1 VSSKVIIDSYGQEA
15 YTITGDKTVAKNKT
29 IVIITD
35 DTTQLREL
43 AGAIAAI
50 VGENPDCS
58 AVVFRAD
65 TFSGSALLPAHA
77 FFMGCAEPNPPS
89 FSYLETFFAHINLA
103 GRPCGIFASNAHS
116 SQYLSALVRNSEP
129 VMGKPFLAKNGAI
142 DTAKLRRW
150 IHGVL
155 KE

>member
-1 VSSKVIIDSYGQEA
+1 
-15 YTITGDKTVAKNKT
+15 VAKNKT

-35 DTTQLREL
+35 DTARLREL

-50 VGENPDCS
+50 IGENSDCS
-58 AVVFRAD
+58 AVLFQAD

-77 FFMGCAEPNPPS
+77 FFLGCAEPNPPS

-103 GRPCGIFASNAHS
+103 GRPCGVFAANTRCTK
-116 SQYLSALVRNSEP
+116 YLSAIVRDSEP
-129 VMGKPFLAKNGAI
+129 ILGKPFLAKDGTV

-150 IHGVL
+150 IHGIL